1 MKKYKRTV
9 PLARKHLAVFAVNAA
24 EGIVQSVDC
33 FQVEKRRPRVFDV
46 RDEPAVEMLR
56 DHGEERFASGRE
68 AIEVRADSNASPRSQ
83 DGMGRFGVHVP
94 EVV

>member
-1 MKKYKRTV
+1 MPLSRKR
-9 PLARKHLAVFAVNAA
+9 LAVFTVDAT
-24 EGIVQSVDC
+24 EGVVQSIDC
-33 FQVEKRRPRVFDV
+33 FQVEKGRPRVFDV

-68 AIEVRADSNASPRSQ
+68 AIEVRADSNASLSSQ
-83 DGMGRFGVHVP
+83 DRVGRFGVHVP